1 MGISLAEFCA
11 TSVLEY
17 SALEASNETNRSE
30 WLEEMSIS
38 ETITHTLTVSSL
50 VFIPKYPK
58 PANRIGWD
66 LYHTAQDWSSERGSS
81 CFQTQAA

>member
-30 WLEEMSIS
+30 WLEEMSI
-38 ETITHTLTVSSL
+38 THTLTVSSL

-58 PANRIGWD
+58 PANRIGRD